1 MLNRIN
7 RRSTA
12 RNLRELTRIIVF
24 HFVSSF
30 LLFLFFNFLSNL
42 SRDAV
47 SSNVSVL
54 PGVSIMYR
62 LVSVTS

>member
-12 RNLRELTRIIVF
+12 RNLRELTRVTVF

-30 LLFLFFNFLSNL
+30 LIFLSFNFLSNL

-54 PGVSIMYR
+54 SGVSIMYR

>member
-12 RNLRELTRIIVF
+12 RNLRELTRVTVF

-30 LLFLFFNFLSNL
+30 LIFLSFNFLSNL

>member
-7 RRSTA
+7 GRSTA

>member
-12 RNLRELTRIIVF
+12 RNLRELTRVTVF

-30 LLFLFFNFLSNL
+30 LIFLSFNFLLNL